1 MSSMK
6 EQLVVPPEAVDAVL
20 REIQKGR
27 LPDVEKFS
35 QTYHFPPST
44 SVDNLVRSCKNR
56 HGDTPF
62 LIAARHGQVELL
74 KTLHDKIA
82 VPLYERNMDGK
93 TALHEAAQHGQV
105 SSAHYLIEAGID
117 VDCLKRA
124 DWLVDHGNVLCNRS
138 QSLWILVIGLICDL
152 L

>member
-1 MSSMK
+1 MK
-6 EQLVVPPEAVDAVL
+6 KQLVIPTAAVDAVL

-35 QTYHFPPST
+35 QTYHLPPFIL
-44 SVDNLVRSCKNR
+44 VDNLVGSCKNR

-62 LIAARHGQVELL
+62 LVAARHGQVELL
-74 KTLHDKIA
+74 KMLHKEIS

-117 VDCLKRA
+117 VDCFKRA
-124 DWLVDHGNVLCNRS
+124 DWLVGHTYS
-138 QSLWILVIGLICDL
+138 
-152 L
+152 

>member
-6 EQLVVPPEAVDAVL
+6 KQLVIPTAAVDAVL
-20 REIQKGR
+20 REIQKGK

-35 QTYHFPPST
+35 QTYHLPPSI
-44 SVDNLVRSCKNR
+44 SLNNLVGSCKNR

-62 LIAARHGQVELL
+62 LVAARHGQVELL
-74 KTLHDKIA
+74 KTLREEIS
-82 VPLYERNMDGK
+82 VPLYERNTDGK

-124 DWLVDHGNVLCNRS
+124 DWSVGYTMI
-138 QSLWILVIGLICDL
+138 SL
-152 L
+152 